1 MLLFELMNSL
11 SLIIPVYNEEE
22 NLPILYKKL
31 RGVLEHLNISY
42 EVLFVDDGSGDK
54 SYEELKKLS
63 TEDRDVKIIRFAR
76 NFGQT
81 AAISAGMQHSSGEV
95 LVFMD
100 ADLQNDPEDIPQLL
114 KKIEEGYDVV
124 SGWRKNRQDKFFS
137 RILPSQLANKM
148 ISFIIGVYLHDY
160 GCTLKAYKREVIKD
174 IHLYGEMHRFIPAYA
189 VMAHGAKIAELPVR
203 HHPRQFGKSKYGLS
217 RTIKVILDLLVV
229 KFLSGY
235 FTKPMHFFGGVGS
248 AASFIGLA
256 AGLIAIYLKF
266 ASIRDFVA
274 TPLPIFSALFL
285 ILGVQFVLM
294 GLLAEIIIR
303 TYHESQN
310 KPVYLIKEK
319 INIAS

>member
-11 SLIIPVYNEEE
+11 SLIIPVYNEEG

-31 RGVLEHLNISY
+31 RGVLANLAKSY
-42 EVLFVDDGSGDK
+42 EIIFIDDGSTDK
-54 SYEELKKLS
+54 SFERLKKLAD
-63 TEDRDVKIIRFAR
+63 EDKNVRIIRFSR

-81 AAISAGMQHSSGEV
+81 AAISAGIEHSSGEV

-100 ADLQNDPEDIPQLL
+100 ADLQNDPEDIPLLL

-137 RILPSQLANKM
+137 RILPSWLANKM
-148 ISFIIGVYLHDY
+148 ISFITGVHLHDY
-160 GCTLKAYKREVIKD
+160 GCTLKAYKRGVIKD

-189 VMAHGAKIAELPVR
+189 AMTHGAKIAELPVR

-248 AASFIGLA
+248 AAFFIGLA

-266 ASIRDFVA
+266 AGIRDFVA

-310 KPVYLIKEK
+310 KPTYLIKEK
-319 INIAS
+319 VNL